1 MPKYNLEK
9 INEMFNINYT
19 DEEDTSKKE
28 IENKVEEYDK
38 IELEIEKLLP
48 FPEHKFKL
56 YEGERLNSMTESIK
70 ANGIIVPIIVWKKE
84 NEYIILSGHNRVH
97 AGKIAGLTKVPA
109 IIKENLTKDEAVL
122 IVTETNLCQRS
133 FTDLSYSERAF
144 SLKQHYEAVK
154 KQGKRND
161 IINEI
166 ETLLK
171 TQKFNENSTSGQ
183 IDHKLKT
190 REIIS
195 GEYGLS
201 SKNTARYLK
210 IASLKG
216 ELLNK
221 LDNDDI
227 GFIAAYEISFINDV
241 QKQEYINNLI
251 DEGNKLDIK
260 KAALLHKYYNEGK
273 LNNKIIDEILSGKKN
288 TKPKGN
294 QTGQIKLK
302 QKIVKKY
309 FKPEQTASEIEET
322 IDKALEFYFNSINE

>member
-38 IELEIEKLLP
+38 IELEIEKLVP

-166 ETLLK
+166 ETLLN
-171 TQKFNENSTSGQ
+171 TQKFNENSTSVQVGQ
-183 IDHKLKT
+183 KLDS
-190 REIIS
+190 REKV
-195 GEYGLS
+195 GNKYGLS
-201 SKNTARYLK
+201 NTQVARYLK
-210 IASLKG
+210 ISSLDTD
-216 ELLNK
+216 LINK
-221 LDNDDI
+221 LDAEI
-227 GFIAAYEISFINDV
+227 ISFVIAYELSCIDKE
-241 QKQEYINNLI
+241 KQEYINKII
-251 DEGNKLDIK
+251 DEGIKIDLK
-260 KAALLHKYYNEGK
+260 KAELIHKYYKEGK
-273 LNNKIIDEILSGKKN
+273 LNNKIIDEILLGKKN